1 MSKTNE
7 RDNDLDFL
15 FGNNDDMISEIDSY
29 GNFNIEKY
37 KIKKIMKNRNVKK
50 LIEDILENKD
60 ILIFDD
66 DQLYSEIGKNITDK
80 EQVDMIYDII
90 CKRLRLINEK
100 ALLFRSNFIKKYG
113 NIHNSR
119 KIIDKANEYIR
130 RLGLTPIEKK
140 IFINTFKDN
149 LRTPITGI
157 HSKDLEQKFNS
168 YAKLFNYKSDRGSL
182 NFDSNDTPII
192 KEIISLTENNLSMY
206 NTNLTYSLKLFNL
219 LKNIDINQYYNNIP
233 INPAVKIND
242 FVPPIIFAL
251 FARPIPTLE
260 KYFNIF
266 NIGMVIKKSYEHRK
280 LNDIDNY
287 IIQTLANDTDEYID
301 KAGNTL
307 TVAQDLLYR
316 VKIQISL
323 WKIILFLR
331 TKHLFEANCSTFY
344 NLLSMYSPNLLNIKN
359 DETISDSVDIMSKIF
374 NVVNFKPIEISVKN
388 VIYNDP
394 NFQNQ
399 QQNTTPFIF
408 KQGKNGLLYMIKS
421 DYGQFV
427 QDFDTAYRSQIPKT
441 ENIPF
446 IYVDVAGGNVPMHI
460 GFNSNG
466 YFTDYDKQNLIF
478 YDLQG
483 FSISNIS
490 TFGYNK
496 DKKLLGKVI
505 SKIYKINSI
514 DNILIFIIL
523 RTQNILD
530 KNNLYFNNQP
540 LMYNFGTYKNKFNTR
555 RITFGQYANIGAT
568 NDIYETFLDYV
579 DKANTVKTFML
590 TSVLLNSIYRNNG
603 ETYKG
608 NPYAMV
614 INNHVNSGIIN
625 HKGCIVY
632 QPYVM
637 NEFSGTHNYKEPT
650 TSFQDTPTNNRKL
663 LDDIAMYGEVY
674 IFTCISD
681 NYILGAAPTHQQQ
694 VFGQGPMSQGM
705 MQQQGQWVQ
714 PIPQGPAMGPTQP
727 QFAPQFTPPPQGP
740 QGQWVQPS
748 QGQQGQQG
756 QQMFQ
761 PISGMGKANIFT
773 I

>member
-149 LRTPITGI
+149 LRTPITGF

-280 LNDIDNY
+280 LNDLDNY

-427 QDFDTAYRSQIPKT
+427 QDFDTAYRSQISKT

-483 FSISNIS
+483 ISISNIS

-555 RITFGQYANIGAT
+555 KITFGQYANIGAT
-568 NDIYETFLDYV
+568 NDIYNTYLEYV
-579 DKANTVKTFML
+579 DKASTVKTFML

-614 INNHVNSGIIN
+614 INNYISGGN
-625 HKGCIVY
+625 TNTHKGCIVY

-650 TSFQDTPTNNRKL
+650 TSFQDTMANNSKL
-663 LDDIAMYGEVY
+663 LNDVAMYGEVY

-714 PIPQGPAMGPTQP
+714 PPPQGPAMGPTQP

-740 QGQWVQPS
+740 QGQWVQPTP
-748 QGQQGQQG
+748 QGQQG

-761 PISGMGKANIFT
+761 PISGMGNATTFT